1 MIRELFTKPLFTRQL
16 FTKQARPSEMHF
28 MSEEQQRVLIV
39 DDEPFNVKVLVD
51 LLRPDYRL
59 QAARDGAQA
68 LALLAEDPLP
78 DLILLDW
85 MMPVMDGMEVCQR
98 VKADPRTRNVPI
110 IFVTALGQA
119 EAETKALEA
128 GAVDFIT
135 KPVVPPVVLSR
146 VRTHLALRRAQQQ
159 LELQNRELE
168 DRVALRSR
176 EVVETR
182 DLTIRALASLAET
195 RDNETG
201 NHIRRTQH
209 YVRIL
214 AEHLR
219 HIAPYSDEL
228 NDITIEL
235 LFKSAP
241 LHDIGKV
248 GIPDAILLKPGK
260 LTDEEFEIMKSHAVL
275 GHNALLSAEEQ
286 GVSENSFLRYA
297 REIANGHHEKWDGS
311 GYPAGLAGENI
322 PLSARLMAVADV
334 YDALISK
341 RVYKPAFPH
350 EKAVELIVE
359 QRGRHFDP
367 KVVDALLAEEPHFRI
382 IAAQFSDDV

>member
-1 MIRELFTKPLFTRQL
+1 MG
-16 FTKQARPSEMHF
+16 
-28 MSEEQQRVLIV
+28 EEQQRVLIV

-51 LLRPDYRL
+51 LLRPYYRL
-59 QAARDGAQA
+59 QVARDGAQA

-85 MMPVMDGMEVCQR
+85 MMPGMDGLEVCIR
-98 VKADPRTRNVPI
+98 LKADARTRDLPI

-119 EAETKALEA
+119 EAEVRALDA

-135 KPVVPPVVLSR
+135 KPIVPPVVVTR
-146 VRTHLALRRAQQQ
+146 VRTHLALRRAQQK
-159 LELQNRELE
+159 LEWQNQNLE
-168 DRVALRSR
+168 TLVAQRSQ

-209 YVRIL
+209 YVRVL

-219 HIAPYSDEL
+219 DVPPFSDML
-228 NDITIEL
+228 DDVTIEL
-235 LFKSAP
+235 IYKSAP
-241 LHDIGKV
+241 LHDVGKV

-260 LTDEEFEIMKSHAVL
+260 LTEAEFDVMKSHAVL
-275 GHNALLSAEEQ
+275 GYNALLQAEAGSAH
-286 GVSENSFLRYA
+286 ENSFLRYA
-297 REIANGHHEKWDGS
+297 REIAVGHHEKWDGS
-311 GYPAGLAGENI
+311 GYPKGLAGSDI

-350 EKAVELIVE
+350 EKAMQFIVE
-359 QRGRHFDP
+359 QSGRHFDP
-367 KVVDALLAEEPHFRI
+367 QVVEALLAQEANIRT
-382 IAAQFSDDV
+382 IAAQYSDDE